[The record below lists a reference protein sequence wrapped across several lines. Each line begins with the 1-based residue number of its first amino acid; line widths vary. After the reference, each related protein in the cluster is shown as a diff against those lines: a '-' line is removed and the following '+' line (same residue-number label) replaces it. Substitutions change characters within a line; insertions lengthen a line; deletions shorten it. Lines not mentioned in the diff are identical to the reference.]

1 MTERSLPSRWL
12 HRFAV
17 FVVGCTVL
25 LLAAGGM
32 VTSTDSGLAVPD
44 WPNTYGQFMFSF
56 PLEKMVGGIF
66 YEHGHRMIA
75 SVVGMLTIVLA
86 VWTWRVES
94 RRAIRWLAVGALA
107 TVILQGLLG
116 GLTVLFLLPAPISVG
131 HAGLAQLFFCITVSL
146 ALFTSRGWLAP
157 AKPLPDDPTLA
168 RLTFATSASIYLQI
182 LLGATMRHREAGLAI
197 PDFPLAFGR
206 LLPPFWSV
214 DIAVHFAHRVGAVVV
229 TGIIAATLV
238 YLRRRY
244 WAHSLLKAPAVLMIV
259 LVAVQVTLGAFVVL
273 SGLQPIINTAHVV
286 NGALLLAT
294 SVVLTL
300 RSRWTPLTAAM
311 DRRGTGHTL
320 RHPAIE
326 AHP

>member
-1 MTERSLPSRWL
+1 VTERPFPSPWL
-12 HRFAV
+12 HRFAT

-44 WPNTYGQFMFSF
+44 WPNTYGHFMFSF

-75 SVVGMLTIVLA
+75 STVGMLTIVLA
-86 VWTWRVES
+86 VWTWRAES
-94 RRAIRWLAVGALA
+94 RRAIRWLAVAALG

-131 HAGLAQLFFCITVSL
+131 HAGLAQIFFCLTVSL

-157 AKPLPDDPTLA
+157 AAPLPDDGKLA
-168 RLTFATSASIYLQI
+168 RLTLTTSGLIYLQI

-206 LLPPFWSV
+206 VWPPFWSI
-214 DIAVHFAHRVGAVVV
+214 DIAVHFAHRAGALVV
-229 TGIIAATLV
+229 TTMIVATVV
-238 YLRRRY
+238 YIRRRY
-244 WAHSLLKAPAVLMIV
+244 WTHPLLKRPAAAMAL

-273 SGLQPIINTAHVV
+273 SALQPIINTAHVV

-300 RSRWTPLTAAM
+300 RTRWAPLTAAM
-311 DRRGTGHTL
+311 NRRGDGRALGRT
-320 RHPAIE
+320 PIE